1 MNRARL
7 LIAAAVAATLLALPA
22 TAAANLTFPDG
33 PSRTEGVTD
42 YLFGPGVPEALAD
55 EVMAFSRRVG
65 DEDAL
70 LVASVQRGLASAMV
84 PEGRL
89 MPRSERLIA
98 HFQGL
103 VREAL
108 AHKAV

>member
-1 MNRARL
+1 
-7 LIAAAVAATLLALPA
+7 
-22 TAAANLTFPDG
+22 
-33 PSRTEGVTD
+33 
-42 YLFGPGVPEALAD
+42 
-55 EVMAFSRRVG
+55 MAFSRMVG

-70 LVASVQRGLASAMV
+70 LVASVQHGLASAMV

-108 AHKAV
+108 AHKSV